1 MLPIF
6 FLLFTV
12 LVGIALRCHGAS
24 EKYSW
29 LITCTIIPLIL
40 LSENL
45 LWQHKNGG
53 VSMLPIALALGS
65 FYGALCGGIGVI
77 IGSLYIKNKKAHKQ

>member
-1 MLPIF
+1 MWPIF

-12 LVGIALRCHGAS
+12 TVGITLRCHGAT

-29 LITCTIIPLIL
+29 LITCTIIPLVL
-40 LSENL
+40 LSENFL
-45 LWQHKNGG
+45 RQHIEGG
-53 VSMLPIALALGS
+53 ASMLPIALALGS

-77 IGSLYIKNKKAHKQ
+77 IGSTHIKNKKANK